1 MGSQRHARPAA
12 GFGAGRRRG
21 PRSSGLSR
29 FARAMRKPAACRPDA
44 WRASRATVYAPPVRT
59 PAFQART
66 EAGHHVRC
74 FRSSRWAWSV
84 RHALVDE
91 LAWAA
96 SMAASSSSL
105 RPRGAVGPREVAR
118 HALITPGRPTIQ
130 DEHYSRRPTGA
141 IERKSKAASATSRR
155 SCQGPAQP
163 RGSGPVG
170 RSGASRAA
178 LASVGEIFTRHG
190 R

>member
-1 MGSQRHARPAA
+1 VVPALDRA
-12 GFGAGRRRG
+12 PFIRRAPTYALTDTERTVSVDHVCG
-21 PRSSGLSR
+21 VAVRNPQI
-29 FARAMRKPAACRPDA
+29 FAVAL
-44 WRASRATVYAPPVRT
+44 Y
-59 PAFQART
+59 
-66 EAGHHVRC
+66 
-74 FRSSRWAWSV
+74 SV
-84 RHALVDE
+84 PSALVDE
-91 LAWAA
+91 RAWAA
-96 SMAASSSSL
+96 LMAASSSSL
-105 RPRGAVGPREVAR
+105 TPRGAVGPREVAR

-141 IERKSKAASATSRR
+141 IERKRHAASATSRR

-163 RGSGPVG
+163 RGSGPVA